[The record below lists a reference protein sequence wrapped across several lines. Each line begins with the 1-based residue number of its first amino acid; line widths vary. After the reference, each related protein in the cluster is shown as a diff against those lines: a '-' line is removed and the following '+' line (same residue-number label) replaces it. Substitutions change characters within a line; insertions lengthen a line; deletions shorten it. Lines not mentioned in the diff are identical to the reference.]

1 MPAPF
6 YANQRLGQPSSNKIK
21 TSVKNDVTKG
31 LWTQSPL
38 RVVLMM
44 IFCIFSFTS
53 KGESR
58 NDLFWEKVKRKRKDF
73 GYHFF

>member
-1 MPAPF
+1 MP
-6 YANQRLGQPSSNKIK
+6 NQRLGQPSSNKIK
-21 TSVKNDVTKG
+21 TSVKNDVIKG

-58 NDLFWEKVKRKRKDF
+58 NGLFFGKDKEKKERF
-73 GYHFF
+73 LLSFFLR